1 MTVEATGS
9 RERSLLQNL
18 MDWARR
24 AKLERRLAVVLV
36 ILGLIAGTATF
47 GVMTG
52 DLPITAEPQTVL
64 LLLITDLIVLL
75 GLSALIARRLA
86 LLWIQRK
93 QGLAGA
99 HLHGRLVALF
109 SVVAVTPTVLVAIFS
124 VMLFDFGLKT
134 WFSNRVSTAI
144 HNSMAVAEA

>member
-1 MTVEATGS
+1 MPGSGRLGTAMTVEATRS

-24 AKLERRLAVVLV
+24 SKLERRLAVVLV
-36 ILGLIAGTATF
+36 VLGLIAGTATF

-109 SVVAVTPTVLVAIFS
+109 SVVRSPQPCWSPSSRLCC
-124 VMLFDFGLKT
+124 
-134 WFSNRVSTAI
+134 STSA
-144 HNSMAVAEA
+144 